1 MSTNETTPLLRKPAS
16 DLTEHLLDRCAN
28 NEPFAAQT
36 GKRFTLWQIAA
47 FFGIMLAR
55 ADTSLVWATHE
66 TVASHFDNLD
76 NSSWMM
82 TSFAIGCCVTY
93 PLYGRLSDD
102 YGRLRPLIAG
112 YVLFCIGVIL
122 WSFLGQAPIATTCCI
137 IMTRGLRNLSEADRD
152 KYSQMEEPQD
162 ERQKRLFSFDYP
174 GAVTLVIWVT
184 SFLVVID
191 LQAELSWANPLLLS
205 LIIIG
210 IISFVVFLVLETYSG
225 GRELL
230 IPLSLVKTEVGAFCL
245 GQLLLVGSC
254 QGLVSQIVPYF
265 INSQK
270 SSDTEAGW
278 LIVPVSIGNA
288 VGSLVAGRVLKRS
301 GSYKK
306 LSLISL
312 FLSIAITTVILVQW
326 SYPMSM

>member
-1 MSTNETTPLLRKPAS
+1 
-16 DLTEHLLDRCAN
+16 
-28 NEPFAAQT
+28 
-36 GKRFTLWQIAA
+36 
-47 FFGIMLAR
+47 
-55 ADTSLVWATHE
+55 
-66 TVASHFDNLD
+66 
-76 NSSWMM
+76 
-82 TSFAIGCCVTY
+82 
-93 PLYGRLSDD
+93 
-102 YGRLRPLIAG
+102 
-112 YVLFCIGVIL
+112 
-122 WSFLGQAPIATTCCI
+122 
-137 IMTRGLRNLSEADRD
+137 MTRGLQNLSEADRD

-245 GQLLLVGSC
+245 GQVSSTILQPFLMC
-254 QGLVSQIVPYF
+254 QGVRVMSLYHSCFTNAILQLVSQIVPYF

-288 VGSLVAGRVLKRS
+288 VGSLVAGRVLKR
-301 GSYKK
+301 
-306 LSLISL
+306 
-312 FLSIAITTVILVQW
+312 
-326 SYPMSM
+326 